1 MKSLGT
7 VGSITTFQMEDSD
20 IPKIPMPISND
31 ILTKRTE
38 KMRSV
43 PYCNYCDPKHFVVY
57 GFCKNC
63 KRRRECPMF
72 DEKGTMDMW
81 DYEEYKK
88 RWNELKEDTK

>member
-38 KMRSV
+38 KNAQRA
-43 PYCNYCDPKHFVVY
+43 
-57 GFCKNC
+57 
-63 KRRRECPMF
+63 
-72 DEKGTMDMW
+72 
-81 DYEEYKK
+81 
-88 RWNELKEDTK
+88 LL